1 MIGKGSMPGWRQA
14 FILALAFHV
23 AVFLL
28 FFFSP
33 SLWHKKVRMPPV
45 YNVQLFEPPQ
55 AVKTQ
60 TGSKARTLPRRSA
73 VKKVVKKRPVKVA
86 RKAPKPPPKKKVSKK
101 AVKKTSTA
109 KKAVSLKP
117 KKVVK
122 KKPRKQPEKKKVAR
136 VKQKQKVQKRV
147 NEEKELSRRI
157 RRIQERVAEKKEEEI
172 LKERLARLKKKVR
185 SGPESLQGSGSSAA
199 GARGAAVNDALR
211 RYAGAIWMH
220 VRKNW
225 HFPEEL
231 LKRKDLEAIVSIRVD
246 RKGHIMSRQF
256 EKRSGFPAFDRSVLK
271 AVSDSDPL
279 PPLPPQLMPGPIE
292 IGIRFNPS
300 RMNSP

>member
-1 MIGKGSMPGWRQA
+1 MTGRGSIAGWKQA
-14 FILALAFHV
+14 LLLALAFH
-23 AVFLL
+23 AAFFILL
-28 FFFSP
+28 FFSP
-33 SLWHKKVRMPPV
+33 GLWHKKVRMPPV
-45 YNVQLFEPPQ
+45 YNVQLFAPPQ
-55 AVKTQ
+55 TMKAATGPKVKVQQKKSVKKKAIKAKPKAVKTV
-60 TGSKARTLPRRSA
+60 SRKKAA
-73 VKKVVKKRPVKVA
+73 KKVVKRT
-86 RKAPKPPPKKKVSKK
+86 
-101 AVKKTSTA
+101 KTPA
-109 KKAVSLKP
+109 KTPSKAVSLKP
-117 KKVVK
+117 RKTVK
-122 KKPRKQPEKKKVAR
+122 KKTGKRPEKTKVAR
-136 VKQKQKVQKRV
+136 VKQKKQVRKKV

-157 RRIQERVAEKKEEEI
+157 RKIQEKVREKEEEQA
-172 LKERLARLKKKVR
+172 LRQRLASLKKKVQ
-185 SGPESLQGSGSSAA
+185 SGSGSSAA
-199 GARGAAVNDALR
+199 GAAGARGERVNDALR
-211 RYAGAIWMH
+211 RYAGTIWMH